1 LAFGADTLDDVEAL
15 GAVAFSSVEV
25 VYLVG
30 SALDSA
36 DSLVNIIELTCGALS
51 TEVVDKVVA
60 WLADTS
66 ALDPVLIYRTNR
78 CTNSIAALSTSLFVA
93 FDTVAALIFLII
105 NLGFR
110 ITDTAQ
116 SSYEIV

>member
-1 LAFGADTLDDVEAL
+1 MDDVEAL

-51 TEVVDKVVA
+51 TEVVDKIVS
-60 WLADTS
+60 WLANTS
-66 ALDPVLIYRTNR
+66 ALDPVFIHSTERSA
-78 CTNSIAALSTSLFVA
+78 NSVATLSTCFLLAVNA
-93 FDTVAALIFLII
+93 VAALICLVI
-105 NLGFR
+105 NLSFR
-110 ITDTAQ
+110 VTDAAQ
-116 SSYEIV
+116 SSNEVVPR